1 MLRPA
6 LVKKCTCRLYTL
18 LRVIK
23 NVIFTVCLN
32 HHDNAFLFSGP
43 ICLNHHDNAFLFSG
57 PIFFASLF
65 LLKYP
70 LFMCGDQTRSTTLL
84 PEIF

>member
-23 NVIFTVCLN
+23 NVILTVCLN
-32 HHDNAFLFSGP
+32 HH
-43 ICLNHHDNAFLFSG
+43 HDAFLFSG